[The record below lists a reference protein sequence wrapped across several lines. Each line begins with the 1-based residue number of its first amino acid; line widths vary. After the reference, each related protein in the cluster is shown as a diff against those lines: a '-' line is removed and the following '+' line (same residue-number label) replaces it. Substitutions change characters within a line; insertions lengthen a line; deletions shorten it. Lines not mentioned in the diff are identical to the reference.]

1 MAKRRK
7 HKPAWQPWLRT
18 AAALGLVVVLAGII
32 AIILRGRGSSGR
44 PEHATEADFGDR
56 IRVLAERR
64 GARSSGIDADD
75 PIRKVDG
82 VFVRHWAISLPA
94 GAVKD
99 LAADLEAEAA
109 SWQGRYEER
118 PVRHGD
124 AAHLRISFGTE
135 AFDIRLVAA
144 AQRRKRRKGVATPV
158 PAPSTPRPTAT
169 LSPTRRG
176 KLAILLDDAGQSMEF
191 VPAAAALPEPVA
203 VAVLPFLPHSVDT
216 AAELHRTGHEIW
228 LHLPMEP
235 TGYPRRN
242 PGPGAVLISMPEE
255 DVRRTVRSALNNVPF
270 IVGVNNHMGS
280 RATANLRVMTW
291 VMQEISARGLRF
303 IDSRTTAATVA
314 EEAARAQ
321 GIRAGRRKVFL
332 DNNYSEAAIERQLA
346 EAIYRARREGELIAI
361 GHLHGPTLRVLERE
375 LPGISSRGI
384 DLVPPSKLVH

>member
-1 MAKRRK
+1 M
-7 HKPAWQPWLRT
+7 
-18 AAALGLVVVLAGII
+18 ALGLVVLVVAAI
-32 AIILRGRGSSGR
+32 ALVLRGCGTRRPRGH
-44 PEHATEADFGDR
+44 PTEADFGDR
-56 IRVLAERR
+56 IRALAERR
-64 GARSSGIDADD
+64 GARPSGIDADD
-75 PIRKVDG
+75 PIRKIDG

-94 GAVKD
+94 GSVRG
-99 LAADLEAEAA
+99 LADDLEAETA
-109 SWQGRYEER
+109 SWQGRFERR

-124 AAHLRISFGTE
+124 AAHLRISLGSE
-135 AFDIRLVAA
+135 AFDIRLVAVP
-144 AQRRKRRKGVATPV
+144 RRAPRRRGVATPL
-158 PAPSTPRPTAT
+158 PATPGPRPTPT
-169 LSPTRRG
+169 LSPARRG
-176 KLAILLDDAGQSMEF
+176 KLAILLDDAGQSMEL
-191 VPAAAALPEPVA
+191 VPAAAALPEAVG

-235 TGYPRRN
+235 NGYPRRN
-242 PGPGAVLISMPEE
+242 PGPGAVLTSMSEE

-280 RATANLRVMTW
+280 KATANLRVMTW

-321 GIRAGRRKVFL
+321 GIRTGRRKVFL
-332 DNNYSEAAIERQLA
+332 DNSSSEAAIERQLS
-346 EAIYRARREGELIAI
+346 EAIYRARREGSLIAI
-361 GHLHGPTLRVLERE
+361 GHLHAPTLRVLERE